1 MASILRRILSV
12 RKPKKV
18 LTRKDSITGRNHTFE
33 VPYLSRLDGNQLQP
47 GQSLIARGYVT
58 GSEGFIVNL
67 TSGPNVELDE
77 EDVGELDD
85 RLLALRVDLPK
96 GKVFLNACING
107 QWGKQAFVK
116 QSYKEGDEFDIRIR
130 CFEKHFEIYVEHK
143 LIANFKHYVPM
154 SNISHIYVTGDVRL
168 YAVSWEG
175 KLYNMPY
182 TADIPGNF
190 YVGRK
195 LFVSAIADAKP
206 KDFSIDFFAGDDVPF
221 RVCASFVQ
229 KKVLRSSEIS
239 GSATTPE
246 TTYEGKIKFPLKA
259 KRSFDILVYAAD
271 DKFLVFFNDVL
282 YCTFDHR
289 IPAASIERLQINGDI
304 QLIGVH
310 IK

>member
-1 MASILRRILSV
+1 MASIFRRLLSI

-47 GQSLIARGYVT
+47 GQSLIARGYIT
-58 GSEGFIVNL
+58 GGEGFIVNL
-67 TSGPNVELDE
+67 TSGPNVELDDDE
-77 EDVGELDD
+77 SGQLDD
-85 RLLALRVDLPK
+85 RLLALRVDLSK

-107 QWGKQAFVK
+107 QWGKEAFVK
-116 QSYKEGDEFDIRIR
+116 QSYKEGDEFDIRVR
-130 CFEKHFEIYVEHK
+130 CFEQHFEIYVEHK

-195 LFVSAIADAKP
+195 LFVSAIADKKP
-206 KDFSIDFFAGDDVPF
+206 KDLNIDFFAGEDVPF
-221 RVCASFVQ
+221 KMNASFVQ
-229 KKVLRSSEIS
+229 KKIQRSSEIS
-239 GSATTPE
+239 GTKSSPE
-246 TTYEGKIKFPLKA
+246 TSFEGKNKFPLKG
-259 KRSFDILVYAAD
+259 KRSFDILIYAAD
-271 DKFLVFFNDVL
+271 DKFLVFINDVL

-289 IPAASIERLQINGDI
+289 MPAAKIERLQITGDI